1 MAADGT
7 AEIEVDLSLN
17 AKKVLDTARRL
28 RETFQ
33 TLTSGFDG
41 EALSESFQESIDT
54 MQDMID
60 VSQDVFDSI
69 RDGNDALIEDGAE
82 WNSEMRRQLENVMEE
97 YQRYSDERIAQIR
110 REMQEEQFAEQQA
123 RQIQNTITTIARGTL
138 SNIRNIINRLRTLT
152 ANILKAGAAVVRS
165 GLSKLGSIFFGASG
179 GVGGFN
185 SRLKQ
190 GIKTVLS
197 YTIGIASLTALFG
210 KLKSAATEAFQ
221 RMAKQIPEVNKD
233 ISALKNSFQNLKNSI
248 GTMFQPLLAAL
259 TPLITRI
266 VNGLTQ
272 VIDKVAQFIAALTG
286 QKYVYK
292 ATAANI
298 DYAKSLDKSTKAAKK
313 NQNQLGEYDKL
324 QVIGKKDD
332 DSGKYDAD
340 AAKGTYQKVPIDP
353 KYLKWL
359 EWLKDMWK
367 NGDFFK
373 LGQKFASWLKN
384 LLKQI
389 PWEKI
394 KSFMGKLGKSIAS
407 FFNGIFADLELAWE
421 LGNAVAQA
429 FNSLLT
435 LAYEFVKEFNF
446 KQFGKWVGSFISS
459 ALSNVDWDMLKDF
472 AKRFGR
478 GLADAIR
485 GLAES
490 NAIREI
496 GNAIGN
502 ILRAAI
508 DFAFEFVTNFPFED
522 LTREIVRGLRAFFAR
537 MNEVDETG
545 LNGWQK
551 LGKTISDALI
561 GILHSLNTVLS
572 DENVRSGVATAIT
585 DFFNSID
592 FATILSESAELI
604 ANIASGILLCI
615 RAALESDSLREQL
628 LPVVIGLFAAIFGVS
643 VLGSIANFV
652 ATTFL
657 QGLVRGIA
665 EGLVSSAATGTVTAA
680 AEAATATATRASLG
694 TMLKT
699 FWSFINLDF
708 ATVAAD
714 GGAFIGGT
722 IALGIVGSLFAAIK
736 GMEAG
741 KKLGEFLFPDDKEL
755 YEHYKGITGSVKLI
769 GDYYV
774 TLASQVWEV
783 ITGMWNTWVANCKQ
797 TFEWV
802 KQGISWLS
810 AKISQFADWLASKAS
825 SLGFFV
831 NGNPNTRPTRVTSS
845 PVSTS
850 AGAGVHLAKGAVIP
864 PNREFLA
871 TLGDQK
877 NGVNIETPLST
888 MVDAF
893 KTALQ
898 ENGGMGSNQPPIL
911 LQLEGRT
918 IASVMWDEQDKRYKQ
933 TGQYSPRMA

>member
-82 WNSEMRRQLENVMEE
+82 WNSEMRRQLENVMQE
-97 YQRYSDERIAQIR
+97 YQRYGNERIAQIR
-110 REMQEEQFAEQQA
+110 SEMREEQLAEQQI
-123 RQIQNTITTIARGTL
+123 RQIQNTVTTVARGTL
-138 SNIRNIINRLRTLT
+138 SNMRNIINRLRTLT
-152 ANILKAGAAVVRS
+152 TNILKAGAAVVRS

-179 GVGGFN
+179 GAGSFN

-197 YTIGIASLTALFG
+197 YTIGVASLTALFG

-332 DSGKYDAD
+332 DGGGYDAD

-367 NGDFFK
+367 NGDFFE
-373 LGQKFASWLKN
+373 LGAKFANWLKN
-384 LLKQI
+384 LLRQI
-389 PWEKI
+389 PWDKI

-435 LAYEFVKEFNF
+435 LAYEFVKKFNF

-472 AKRFGR
+472 ASRLGK

-485 GLAES
+485 GLTET

-496 GNAIGN
+496 GNALGN
-502 ILRAAI
+502 ILKAAI
-508 DFAFEFVTNFPFED
+508 NFLFEFVENFPFEE
-522 LTREIVRGLRAFFAR
+522 LTKEIIRGLKTFFAR
-537 MNEVDETG
+537 MNEVDDASG

-561 GILHSLNTVLS
+561 GILHSLNTILS
-572 DENVRSGVATAIT
+572 DPNLREGFAKAIT

-592 FATILSESAELI
+592 FKTILAESADLI
-604 ANIASGILLCI
+604 VNIASGIGLCLK
-615 RAALESDSLREQL
+615 AALASDSLREDL
-628 LPVVIGLFAAIFGVS
+628 LPVVVTLFSAIFGVS
-643 VLGSIANFV
+643 ALGAV
-652 ATTFL
+652 AKFAATNFL

-665 EGLVSSAATGTVTAA
+665 EGIVSPAAVQPITSAATTAATESATGAVTAA
-680 AEAATATATRASLG
+680 GAAATSSA
-694 TMLKT
+694 M
-699 FWSFINLDF
+699 
-708 ATVAAD
+708 TVAASLVS
-714 GGAFIGGT
+714 GLITFFTGAELGKFIGE
-722 IALGIVGSLFAAIK
+722 AI
-736 GMEAG
+736 
-741 KKLGEFLFPDDKEL
+741 FPGDKEL
-755 YEHYKGITGSVKLI
+755 YEHYSGITGTFKLLAETL
-769 GDYYV
+769 V
-774 TLASQVWEV
+774 TLGSRIWEFF
-783 ITGMWNTWVANCKQ
+783 TKMG
-797 TFEWV
+797 
-802 KQGISWLS
+802 QGIVDVVRRAISTVVSWVNEVGDKIA
-810 AKISQFADWLASKAS
+810 AKMS
-825 SLGFFV
+825 SWGFFT
-831 NGNPNTRPTRVTSS
+831 NGNASTRPTPVRVN
-845 PVSTS
+845 TS
-850 AGAGVHLAKGAVIP
+850 AGAGAHLAKGAVIP

-877 NGVNIETPLST
+877 SGVNIETPLST
-888 MVDAF
+888 MVEAF
-893 KTALQ
+893 KTAIG
-898 ENGGMGSNQPPIL
+898 EMGGMGSNNQPIL

-918 IASVMWDEQDKRYKQ
+918 IASVMWDEQKKRYAQ
-933 TGQYSPRMA
+933 TGQYNPRMA